1 MPSSRRHFLTSGL
14 GLAAAAAL
22 PSALRAQHS
31 DAPRVPDDAS
41 WQLPPADDRSV
52 AELQR
57 DLARGALTSVALVE
71 QLFARMDAIDRAG
84 PSIRAVIERN
94 PDALSIARE
103 RDAERAQGRV
113 RGPLHGIPVL
123 VKDNVDTADRMRTS
137 AGSLLLAESVAPR
150 DAHIVERLRT
160 AGAIIIAKAN
170 LSEWAN
176 FRSTK
181 SSSGWSARGGQTRN
195 PYVLDRSP
203 CGSSSGTGS
212 GVSAALAPL
221 GIGTE
226 TDGSI
231 ICPSAINGL
240 VGHKPTIGL
249 VGRSGIIP
257 ISPSQDTAGPMARS
271 VADAYALLLAIAGP
285 DPRDPVTARARAL
298 PADPVF
304 RPDALKGVRIGVV
317 QNLAGFSS
325 SVDALFKD
333 AVAAL
338 RGVGAEPID
347 VTLPTAG
354 KYGDAEYE
362 VLLYEFKA
370 SLAAYFATLGAAAPA
385 RTLAD
390 AIAFNS
396 REASRE
402 LRYFGQEIFELAQ
415 QKGPLTDAAYRKAR
429 ASCLALTRTQ
439 GIDRA
444 LKTHQV
450 RALVYPSNGPAWPI
464 DLVNGDRFT
473 GGDSSFAAVSGYP
486 SLTVPMGQVQ
496 GLPIGLSFTGTA
508 WSDAELYGYAF
519 AFEQATRH
527 RRAPTFRPTIAA
539 E

>member
-1 MPSSRRHFLTSGL
+1 M
-14 GLAAAAAL
+14 
-22 PSALRAQHS
+22 
-31 DAPRVPDDAS
+31 AP
-41 WQLPPADDRSV
+41 
-52 AELQR
+52 
-57 DLARGALTSVALVE
+57 
-71 QLFARMDAIDRAG
+71 I
-84 PSIRAVIERN
+84 
-94 PDALSIARE
+94 
-103 RDAERAQGRV
+103 
-113 RGPLHGIPVL
+113 
-123 VKDNVDTADRMRTS
+123 
-137 AGSLLLAESVAPR
+137 
-150 DAHIVERLRT
+150 
-160 AGAIIIAKAN
+160 
-170 LSEWAN
+170 
-176 FRSTK
+176 
-181 SSSGWSARGGQTRN
+181 
-195 PYVLDRSP
+195 
-203 CGSSSGTGS
+203 
-212 GVSAALAPL
+212 

-285 DPRDPVTARARAL
+285 DPRDPVTSRARAL
-298 PADPVF
+298 PADPGF

-317 QNLAGFSS
+317 QNLAGFNGA
-325 SVDALFKD
+325 VDALFKD

-338 RGVGAEPID
+338 RSAGAEPID

-370 SLAAYFATLGAAAPA
+370 SLAAYFATLGPAAPA
-385 RTLAD
+385 RSLAD

-396 REASRE
+396 REAARE
-402 LRYFGQEIFELAQ
+402 MPYFGQEIFEVAQ
-415 QKGPLTDAAYRKAR
+415 RKGPLTDAAYRKAR

-444 LKTHQV
+444 LRAQRV
-450 RALVYPSNGPAWPI
+450 QALVYPSNGPAWPI

-486 SLTVPMGQVQ
+486 SITVPMGQVQ
-496 GLPIGLSFTGTA
+496 GLPIGLSFTGAA
-508 WSDAELYGYAF
+508 WSDAQLYGYAF